1 VGLFVENFRG
11 IVMNY
16 KHGGI
21 LAVLLLLL
29 ACSSSPKTYREAKV
43 ISSSQEKDLFEWVKK
58 YQPEIAKVSSGAA
71 LCLPSEPQ
79 GVESEIG
86 QHEIVLELGAVGEVI
101 QVFMA
106 NGTRIERCL
115 SKMVSKRTL
124 PPPPLAPAYLP
135 MSINVYIPDPE
146 VSNEPIVRDVIKDER

>member
-1 VGLFVENFRG
+1 VDDETGDMQPDCYG
-11 IVMNY
+11 INCS
-16 KHGGI
+16 HP
-21 LAVLLLLL
+21 LEFEPVL
-29 ACSSSPKTYREAKV
+29 
-43 ISSSQEKDLFEWVKK
+43 
-58 YQPEIAKVSSGAA
+58 
-71 LCLPSEPQ
+71 EPGKWFQ
-79 GVESEIG
+79 RV
-86 QHEIVLELGAVGEVI
+86 VLELGAVGEVI

-135 MSINVYIPDPE
+135 MSINVYIPNPE